1 MKFLLSAIWKK
12 EFWLGDDK
20 VKNLLLIAYLDLKE
34 SIRAKWFIVYSLVF
48 GGMIALFFIAGVTQ
62 SQVMGFSGLSR
73 LLLMYIQVTIV
84 ILPIFILITTVRS
97 ISGDRDTHIL
107 EYMLSFPISLKQY
120 YWGKI
125 LGRFIT
131 VFLPVFFA
139 MVFAIIYGVFIGADI
154 PWDIFILYTGLL
166 FSLTSAFLGIAF
178 FISSFVKTS
187 EIALGISFFIWIF
200 LLAFLDIAL
209 ISLMMQNRFDE
220 SLIITIALLN
230 PMEIFRVAAIS
241 LFDPSLTVMGPVAFY
256 ILDTFKQTI
265 FVLISIA
272 YPIILGLVFAFLGY
286 FIFAKKDLV

>member
-1 MKFLLSAIWKK
+1 M
-12 EFWLGDDK
+12 
-20 VKNLLLIAYLDLKE
+20 KNLLLIAYLDLKE
-34 SIRAKWFIVYSLVF
+34 SIRAKWFVVYSLIF

-97 ISGDRDTHIL
+97 ISGDRDNHIL

-139 MVFAIIYGVFIGADI
+139 MFLAIIYGSIIGASV
-154 PWDIFILYTGLL
+154 PWEIFFLYSGLL
-166 FSLTSAFLGIAF
+166 FALSSAFLGIAF
-178 FISSFVKTS
+178 FISSFVKSS
-187 EIALGISFFIWIF
+187 EVALGISFFVWIF
-200 LLAFLDIAL
+200 LLAFIDIAL
-209 ISLMMQNRFDE
+209 ISLMMQNRFEE
-220 SLIITIALLN
+220 SMIIAIALIN

-241 LFDPSLTVMGPVAFY
+241 LFDPELTVMGPVAFH
-256 ILDTFKQTI
+256 ILDTFKQST
-265 FVLISIA
+265 FVMFSIL
-272 YPIILGLVFAFLGY
+272 YPILLGLFFAILGY
-286 FIFAKKDLV
+286 RIFSKKDLV

>member
-1 MKFLLSAIWKK
+1 M
-12 EFWLGDDK
+12 
-20 VKNLLLIAYLDLKE
+20 KNLLLIAYLDLKE
-34 SIRAKWFIVYSLVF
+34 SIRAKWFVVYSLIF

-97 ISGDRDTHIL
+97 ISGDRDNHIL

-139 MVFAIIYGVFIGADI
+139 MFLAIIYGSIIGASV
-154 PWDIFILYTGLL
+154 PWEIFFLYSGLL
-166 FSLTSAFLGIAF
+166 FALSSAFLGIAF
-178 FISSFVKTS
+178 FISSFVKSS
-187 EIALGISFFIWIF
+187 EVALGISFFVWIF
-200 LLAFLDIAL
+200 LLAFIDIAL
-209 ISLMMQNRFDE
+209 ISLMMQNRYEE
-220 SLIITIALLN
+220 SMIIAIALAN

-241 LFDPSLTVMGPVAFY
+241 LFDPELTVMGPVAFY
-256 ILDTFKQTI
+256 ILDTFNQWA
-265 FVLISIA
+265 FVLFSIL
-272 YPIILGLVFAFLGY
+272 YPVLLGLVFAVFGY
-286 FIFAKKDLV
+286 RIFSKKDLV